1 MTLLERVMTIARE
14 RARSHKIGRVRS
26 AAVRAKISRA
36 MKGQSNFEG
45 HSHTASTKRVMSKVR
60 GHSDQ
65 GKVGGTHWYKPTA
78 YTHAKPDRRA
88 HGAPQGYSKG
98 RGA

>member
-1 MTLLERVMTIARE
+1 MDLLERLTTIARA
-14 RARSHKIGRVRS
+14 RARSRRIARRRP

-36 MKGQSNFEG
+36 MQGKSNFAG

-78 YTHAKPDRRA
+78 YTHAKPDRRLR
-88 HGAPQGYSKG
+88 GAVSPQGYKKG
-98 RGA
+98 R